1 MLTRRIVLTA
11 VLAPMVVLPLAGCGF
26 ERMLQGPDREEFT
39 AQLQRA
45 ASSAPSFISGYV
57 RYTNGLDTGL
67 AIRGNITVR
76 GTTQEAVRQSLLEV
90 LRRIAVEI
98 QDVEFPGRAFVLI
111 SASSDEIPTIATN
124 SKGVLDQDHPEVSTD
139 DLLEYF
145 NLR

>member
-1 MLTRRIVLTA
+1 MLTPHPVLTRRTVLTA

-45 ASSAPSFISGYV
+45 ASSAP
-57 RYTNGLDTGL
+57 L
-67 AIRGNITVR
+67 
-76 GTTQEAVRQSLLEV
+76 
-90 LRRIAVEI
+90 
-98 QDVEFPGRAFVLI
+98 